1 MKKII
6 VTSVVTLGFA
16 VASIAGAS
24 FMTNLSVG
32 STGADVSALQ
42 TWLISKGFSIPSIA
56 SGAATPGYFGQQTKA
71 AVVAYQAS
79 VGLPNTGFVGPL
91 TRATLNGGAAVA
103 VNPGF
108 VCPVGMTCTVN
119 PGTTPT
125 TVAPTPGSISTPGV
139 VGTLSASL
147 WTTPSGV
154 VAYKGQSYDVASYKL
169 QASAS
174 DMALQNLTLDFDTRL
189 WLYASSVTIKDDSGA
204 VVGQVSNLNSNNF
217 SELTAGSQYRL
228 SVPVSG
234 YIVRATQIK
243 YLTVNVTFLPTSDR
257 STGTLTVTQAQVRSV
272 DGTGVTDT
280 QIVTDG
286 RTLTYQGSGA
296 GSLIV
301 TTDVNSPRTGLVQL
315 STSAQTQNVPL
326 AIFDVKSQNAP
337 STLRTLSVRVS
348 TVGAGTVGTLFSNIK
363 LVVGG
368 QTYSANTIT
377 PGSTVGTQSTST
389 VTFTNITIPLPADQY
404 VPLKIV
410 ADVAINTNNAYDN
423 TMSSTTLIA
432 SGTAG
437 GTSNNPVVE
446 DSSYST
452 LAVNSATF
460 ASEVLAFTSSSVTV
474 NSLATNYGT
483 KTTLDT
489 GSTTQQFSFV
499 FSLTAGNNPVYLS
512 KTLATVLAST
522 SNVSGISVA
531 SVDLSDNNTIGD
543 SASNFYLAP
552 GQTKTFTSTY
562 QASANTQAGSGS
574 YWITAINFGTT
585 TAATGGTLTSS
596 DISNG
601 LKAILFH

>member
-6 VTSVVTLGFA
+6 VSSVITLGLA
-16 VASIAGAS
+16 VAMTAGAAFNS
-24 FMTNLSVG
+24 NLSVG

-42 TWLISKGFSIPSIA
+42 TWLISKGFNIPAIA
-56 SGAATPGYFGQQTKA
+56 SGAAQTGYFGQQTKD
-71 AVVAYQAS
+71 AVKAYQAAN
-79 VGLPNTGFVGPL
+79 GIPNTGFVGPL
-91 TRATLNGGAAVA
+91 TRASLNATGGVA

-119 PGTTPT
+119 PGTTVPGT
-125 TVAPTPGSISTPGV
+125 PAPTGTISTPGV
-139 VGTLSASL
+139 VGTLAASL

-154 VAYKGQSYDVASYKL
+154 VAYKGQSYDVASYKI

-174 DMALQNLTLDFDTRL
+174 DMAVQNLTLDFDVRP
-189 WLYASSVTIKDDSGA
+189 WLYASAITVKDDTGA
-204 VVGQVSNLNSNNF
+204 IVGQVNNLNSSNF
-217 SELTAGSQYRL
+217 SELTAGSQYRV
-228 SVPVSG
+228 SVPVAG
-234 YIVRATQIK
+234 YVVRATQIK
-243 YLTVNVTFLPTSDR
+243 YLTVNLTFLPSSDR
-257 STGTLTVTQAQVRSV
+257 STGTVTVTQAQIRSV

-280 QIVTDG
+280 ATVTDD
-286 RTLTYQGSGA
+286 RTFTYQGSGA

-301 TTDVNSPRTGLVQL
+301 TTDVNSPKTGLVQI

-348 TVGAGTVGTLFSNIK
+348 TVGSGTVGTLFSNIK
-363 LVVGG
+363 LVAGG

-377 PGSTVGTQSTST
+377 AGTTVGTQSTST
-389 VTFTNITIPLPADQY
+389 VTFTNITIPLAADVY

-423 TMSSTTLIA
+423 TMSSTTLVA
-432 SGTAG
+432 AGSTG

-446 DSSYST
+446 DASYST
-452 LAVNSATF
+452 LDVNEATF
-460 ASEVLAFTSSSVTV
+460 TSEVLSFTSSSVTV
-474 NSLATNYGT
+474 NSLATTYGT

-499 FSLTAGNNPVYLS
+499 FSLTAGNNPIYLS
-512 KTLATVLAST
+512 KTLSTLIAS
-522 SNVSGISVA
+522 SSSVSGITFA
-531 SVDLSDNNTIGD
+531 SVDLSDNNTTGD

-552 GQTKTFTSTY
+552 GQTKTITATY
-562 QASANTQAGSGS
+562 QASANTQSGSGS
-574 YWITAINFGTT
+574 YYVTAINFGTST
-585 TAATGGTLTSS
+585 SATGGTLSSS

-601 LKAILFH
+601 LKAVLFH